1 MVKMLTICGN
11 PFQRNAHR
19 LLLLEQTSSK
29 KSWRKKM
36 LPKLNPVDLYTI
48 KRIPKVLIFASL
60 PIWLEVFLFEA
71 EDVVFRGPNK
81 RY

>member
-1 MVKMLTICGN
+1 
-11 PFQRNAHR
+11 
-19 LLLLEQTSSK
+19 
-29 KSWRKKM
+29 M
-36 LPKLNPVDLYTI
+36 LPKLNAVDLYTI

-81 RY
+81 SYYQMARSGKYTYQNLLCRNTFGSLLL